1 MTELWLVQSLDLKS
15 DRRVV
20 TNTASE
26 LARSYSQQVV
36 TDLWLDLR
44 PVIENINH
52 GLTALS
58 SHG

>member
-1 MTELWLVQSLDLKS
+1 VTELWLVQSLDLKS

-26 LARSYSQQVV
+26 LASQLQVV